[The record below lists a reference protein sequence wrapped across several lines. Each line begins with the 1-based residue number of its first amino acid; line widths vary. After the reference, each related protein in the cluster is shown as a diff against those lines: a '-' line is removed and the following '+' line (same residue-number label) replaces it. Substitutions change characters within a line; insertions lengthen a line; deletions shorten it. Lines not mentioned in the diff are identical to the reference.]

1 MSCEAIVHKI
11 ICKKTN
17 KFFIFF
23 FVVWTSVILLR
34 LYQITAVDSDY
45 FLNYFQGKT
54 WKTGTIPALRGR
66 LLDRNG
72 LPIAWSVR
80 KFSLYYNVADGK
92 DTVDGDLQKL
102 NQLIQVNPSL
112 ADNVAVNTRVLLK
125 SNLTPAELLKLEPF
139 INDHPQFFVKSYF
152 EREKFNNRVDVRRII
167 GRTLLQ
173 ENSEIGA
180 SGLERQFN
188 DRLVGKDGKY
198 RVMID
203 KNNEWI
209 LETWEEI
216 QPPVPGFDVY
226 LAISI

>member
-1 MSCEAIVHKI
+1 MILLLMNLFA
-11 ICKKTN
+11 KKRIN
-17 KFFIFF
+17 FFLFF
-23 FVVWTSVILLR
+23 FLIWTSVILLR

-45 FLNYFQGKT
+45 FLNYFKGKT

-72 LPIAWSVR
+72 QLIAWSVR
-80 KFSLYYNVADGK
+80 KFSLYYKVTTGNK
-92 DTVDGDLQKL
+92 DSVDIDLQKL
-102 NQLIQVNPSL
+102 NKLIQIQLSL
-112 ADNVAVNTRVLLK
+112 VDDAATNSLVLLK
-125 SNLTPAELLKLEPF
+125 SNLKPVELLKLERF
-139 INDHPQFFVKSYF
+139 MKDNPQFYVKSYF
-152 EREKFNNRVDVRRII
+152 EREKFNDRRDVKRII
-167 GRTLLQ
+167 GRTSIQ
-173 ENSEIGA
+173 KDNEIGV

-209 LETWEEI
+209 LETWKEI

-226 LAISI
+226 LANSI